1 MKYLRSLGRQPISWQ
16 SSYELSI
23 RSLIS
28 LSDRESAMSHC
39 VRGNFQLP
47 DRNYILMSLP
57 QTSPP
62 LILQMFPL
70 KSRNHITYTQ
80 LAGWKCLSW
89 DSVDCVR
96 GEAKLHPVTA
106 SNLLG
111 RKLGTNQLSPSE
123 STARITP
130 GPSSDTRTFIFPGSS
145 LSGQF
150 ISVIHNVK
158 CTM

>member
-1 MKYLRSLGRQPISWQ
+1 MVKYLRSLGRQPISWQ

-28 LSDRESAMSHC
+28 LSDRESAMSHR

-80 LAGWKCLSW
+80 LGRLEMSKLRLSRLCEGRGQAPPSNCLKLIGKKIRDKSAFTI
-89 DSVDCVR
+89 R
-96 GEAKLHPVTA
+96 EHGEDYSRA
-106 SNLLG
+106 
-111 RKLGTNQLSPSE
+111 
-123 STARITP
+123 
-130 GPSSDTRTFIFPGSS
+130 
-145 LSGQF
+145 
-150 ISVIHNVK
+150 
-158 CTM
+158 